1 MLESFSS
8 SLNKK
13 LSVELKKIKVYFF
26 KSKYNCVEV
35 NPQQAV
41 CCLCWCSHGFPS
53 REVML
58 RNVAGVSRLAAQTP
72 HQPRLPLSPCLL
84 TSLPL
89 SSSSLC
95 ALEHR
100 RQLISVPCSWR
111 LLGHM
116 SRMEKKKSWYIL
128 NLNSKCKRKV
138 CLFLCVFM
146 HERKMKERLRGHV
159 TEGIHRINVHKIR
172 SSCEQ
177 QKSNCH
183 LYPFRMRKT
192 LLWWRPSSTP

>member
-1 MLESFSS
+1 MNHNFLGGK
-8 SLNKK
+8 NPNTK
-13 LSVELKKIKVYFF
+13 
-26 KSKYNCVEV
+26 CVEV

-41 CCLCWCSHGFPS
+41 CCSCWCSHGFPS

-58 RNVAGVSRLAAQTP
+58 RNVAGVSRLAVQMP
-72 HQPRLPLSPCLL
+72 HQPRLPLSPRLL

-111 LLGHM
+111 LLGHI
-116 SRMEKKKSWYIL
+116 SRTEKEKVLIYSKPQLQMQKKSLFFFCVCSCMRERW
-128 NLNSKCKRKV
+128 KRD
-138 CLFLCVFM
+138 LG
-146 HERKMKERLRGHV
+146 GHV

-183 LYPFRMRKT
+183 PYPFRMRKT

>member
-1 MLESFSS
+1 MFESFSS
-8 SLNKK
+8 SLNQK
-13 LSVELKKIKVYFF
+13 LTVELKKIKCILGGGK
-26 KSKYNCVEV
+26 KSKFCDMNHNFLGGKNPNTKCVEV

-41 CCLCWCSHGFPS
+41 CCSCWCSHGFPS

-58 RNVAGVSRLAAQTP
+58 RNVAGVSRLAVQTP
-72 HQPRLPLSPCLL
+72 HQPRLPLSPRLL

-111 LLGHM
+111 LLGHI
-116 SRMEKKKSWYIL
+116 SRTEKKKSWYIL

-138 CLFLCVFM
+138 CFFLCVFM
-146 HERKMKERLRGHV
+146 HERKMKERLRGACD
-159 TEGIHRINVHKIR
+159 RRN
-172 SSCEQ
+172 SQ
-177 QKSNCH
+177 D
-183 LYPFRMRKT
+183 
-192 LLWWRPSSTP
+192 